1 MYCYTYYKLQKT
13 RILSKP
19 HLLSPHN
26 APTKKAYC
34 LPSTYFFDAPLSG
47 KKNMGSNVLLFC
59 KKSNICNSMVRLVSY
74 FNFDPPT
81 PIASFRNVAM
91 SDTLV
96 AVFAAA
102 SLTLVKIA

>member
-1 MYCYTYYKLQKT
+1 MYVLFSNPTF
-13 RILSKP
+13 
-19 HLLSPHN
+19 LSPQPRPHTK
-26 APTKKAYC
+26 ATPPT
-34 LPSTYFFDAPLSG
+34 TYFFDAPPPG

-74 FNFDPPT
+74 FNFDPP
-81 PIASFRNVAM
+81 PMKSFRDVVM

-102 SLTLVKIA
+102 SLILIVIALFV

>member
-1 MYCYTYYKLQKT
+1 MLQIFTKNMYVLFSNPTF
-13 RILSKP
+13 
-19 HLLSPHN
+19 LSPQPRPHTK
-26 APTKKAYC
+26 ATPPT
-34 LPSTYFFDAPLSG
+34 TYFFDAPPPSG